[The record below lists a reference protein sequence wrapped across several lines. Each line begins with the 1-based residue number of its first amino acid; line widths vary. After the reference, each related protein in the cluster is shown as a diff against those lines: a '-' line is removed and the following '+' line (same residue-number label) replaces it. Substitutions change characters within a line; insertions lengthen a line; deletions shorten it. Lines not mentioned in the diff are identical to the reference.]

1 MNVRVAPFLFL
12 LGGGT
17 VAVAQ
22 AGPAVVRV
30 ATPVPATATESYE
43 VPGRT
48 EPLEAA
54 RIFTRANG
62 IVRERRFDIG
72 DRVEA
77 GAVLAVIDAP
87 ELDRA
92 VEAARATREQAEVR
106 HANAK
111 EVADRVPALV
121 QARAL
126 SREEGERRTM
136 EATAAAAA
144 LRVATAEQ
152 ERLVEQQKFG
162 TVTAPFA
169 GVIAARNFDR
179 GDRVRGDAAT
189 ADGWLYQL
197 VRLDELRFVIGAA
210 PDLALRIGA
219 EPQAIVRFR
228 EFPGQTFPA
237 TSARQS
243 RVFDAAAGTMRLELR
258 LANPELRL
266 PAGLTGTALFELPP
280 VAGTFLVP
288 TNCVQVRAGKG
299 TLTIVRDGKAAIL
312 EVATGRVRGT
322 SIEVM
327 SAQLTATAQVVVNP
341 NSLLREGEPLQVA
354 PAAAR

>member
-1 MNVRVAPFLFL
+1 MNARCAPVLFL
-12 LGGGT
+12 LGCGT

-22 AGPAVVRV
+22 TGPAVVRV

-48 EPLEAA
+48 EPLESA

-72 DRVEA
+72 DRVAA
-77 GAVLAVIDAP
+77 GDVLAVIDAP
-87 ELDRA
+87 DVDRA
-92 VEAARATREQAEVR
+92 VDAARAAREQAEVR

-111 EVADRVPALV
+111 EVAERAPALV
-121 QARAL
+121 LARAL
-126 SREEGERRTM
+126 SREEGERRAM

-144 LRVATAEQ
+144 LRASTAEL
-152 ERLVEQQKFG
+152 ERLVEQQKFA
-162 TVTAPFA
+162 TVVAPFA

-179 GDRVRGDAAT
+179 GDRVRGDAST

-219 EPQAIVRFR
+219 QPQANVRFR
-228 EFPGQTFPA
+228 EFPGQTFAA

-258 LANPELRL
+258 LANAELLL
-266 PAGLTGTALFELPP
+266 PAGLTGSAVFALAP

-322 SIEVM
+322 AIEVM
-327 SAQLTATAQVVVNP
+327 SAQLAATAQVVVNP
-341 NSLLREGEPLQVA
+341 NSLLREGDPLQVA